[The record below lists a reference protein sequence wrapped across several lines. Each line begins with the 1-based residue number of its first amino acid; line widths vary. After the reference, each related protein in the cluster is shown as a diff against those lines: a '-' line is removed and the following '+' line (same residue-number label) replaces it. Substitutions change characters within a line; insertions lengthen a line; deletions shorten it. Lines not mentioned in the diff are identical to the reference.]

1 MKHSSENN
9 EFSEINKNY
18 NLKSDAVEELLDAE
32 SGEVPEY
39 SQEELARYR
48 GRKGLQIPGTVK
60 VLFIKAWFAGAVCF
74 FFLWGLG
81 NYVGNLIDML
91 FIVGV
96 ALGIVTDLLTNNV
109 IRFIEETEGD
119 NDRWMMYH
127 KKGAVSLFVN
137 ILYAFVIILSV
148 YMLYNLIN
156 YAIISITGAVDTLPL
171 GVEPILFGVFCMAVD
186 LLFLGVKHL
195 LSSILSDAKKAAG
208 K

>member
-1 MKHSSENN
+1 MKQSSENN

-18 NLKSDAVEELLDAE
+18 NLKSDAVEELLDAD

-39 SQEELARYR
+39 SQEELERYR
-48 GRKGLQIPGTVK
+48 GRKGFKIPGTVK

-81 NYVGNLIDML
+81 TYIGSMLDML
-91 FIVGV
+91 FIMGV

-119 NDRWMMYH
+119 NDRWLMYH

-137 ILYAFVIILSV
+137 ILYAFVIIICV
-148 YMLYNLIN
+148 YMIYNLIN
-156 YAIISITGAVDTLPL
+156 FAIISITGAVDTLPL
-171 GVEPILFGVFCMAVD
+171 GVEPVLFGVFCMAAD
-186 LLFLGVKHL
+186 LLFLGAKNL
-195 LSSILSDAKKAAG
+195 LRSILADAKKAAG